1 MTIGRRIR
9 PLIVKEFRQIRRDRR
24 SLAVLLVFPAVL
36 VFLIGFAV
44 SFDVNHISVVVYD
57 QERSPMSR
65 EFLRSFSNSEY
76 FDLNYD
82 VRRYD
87 DIDRLLNGG
96 RALIGIVIPPDFS
109 RRLLSN
115 QDVTVQVI
123 VDGSNANTATTAIG
137 YVAGIVQSYS
147 AKLILEAFERS
158 GMRFSSPLDFRPKV
172 WYNPELRTAKYL
184 IPGLIGFI
192 LMLTAVISTSLSVV
206 REKERGTLEQMM
218 ISPLHTG
225 EIILGKTIP
234 YLIIALASSIFILLV
249 GFLVFDVAVRGSIF
263 WLYVG
268 ILLFLLGALGQGL
281 LISSIAETTQIAF
294 MVSVFSSLL
303 PTFLLSGFIFPIR
316 SMPLALQ
323 VITNINP
330 SKFFLIIVRSVILKG
345 VGPEAFWEQ
354 LVYLAIFAALTLGI
368 SSLRLLRK
376 AS

>member
-1 MTIGRRIR
+1 MNTLKRIR
-9 PLIVKEFRQIRRDRR
+9 PLIVKEFRQIRRDKR

-44 SFDVNHISVVVYD
+44 NFDVNHVTLALYD
-57 QERSPMSR
+57 LDKSPMSR
-65 EFLRSFSNSEY
+65 EFIRGFSNSGY
-76 FDLNYD
+76 FDLVYD
-82 VRRYD
+82 VRRAD
-87 DIDRLLNGG
+87 DIDALLNEGKA
-96 RALIGIVIPPDFS
+96 RIGIVIPADFS

-115 QDVTVQVI
+115 EEVAVQVI

-137 YVAGIVQSYS
+137 YVAGIAQDYS
-147 AKLILEAFERS
+147 TKLTLETFEKA
-158 GMRFSSPLDFRPKV
+158 GLKFSLPIDFRPKV
-172 WYNPELRTAKYL
+172 WYNPELKTAKYL

-225 EIILGKTIP
+225 EIILGKTVP
-234 YLIIALASSIFILLV
+234 YLLVALGSSVFILLV
-249 GFLVFDVAVRGSIF
+249 GFLVFDVAVRGSIL
-263 WLYVG
+263 WLYAG

-294 MVSVFSSLL
+294 MVSIFSSLL
-303 PTFLLSGFIFPIR
+303 PTFLLSGFVFPIR
-316 SMPLALQ
+316 SMPVALQ
-323 VITNINP
+323 VISNINP

-345 VGPEAFWEQ
+345 VGPGAFWDQ
-354 LVYLAIFAALTLGI
+354 LVYLALFAAFTLGV

>member
-1 MTIGRRIR
+1 MNTLKRIR
-9 PLIVKEFRQIRRDRR
+9 PLIIKEFRQIRRDKR

-44 SFDVNHISVVVYD
+44 NFDVNHVTLALYD
-57 QERSPMSR
+57 LDKSPMSR
-65 EFLRSFSNSEY
+65 EFIRGFSNSGY
-76 FDLNYD
+76 FDLVYD
-82 VRRYD
+82 VRRAD
-87 DIDRLLNGG
+87 DIDALLNEGKA
-96 RALIGIVIPPDFS
+96 RIGIVIPADFS

-115 QDVTVQVI
+115 EEVAVQVI

-137 YVAGIVQSYS
+137 YVAGITQDYS
-147 AKLILEAFERS
+147 TKLTLETFQKA
-158 GMRFSSPLDFRPKV
+158 GLKFSLPIDFRPKV
-172 WYNPELRTAKYL
+172 WYNPELKTAKYL

-225 EIILGKTIP
+225 EIILGKTVP
-234 YLIIALASSIFILLV
+234 YLLVALGSSVFILLI
-249 GFLVFDVAVRGSIF
+249 GFLVFDVAVRGSIL
-263 WLYVG
+263 WLYAG

-294 MVSVFSSLL
+294 MVSIFSSLL
-303 PTFLLSGFIFPIR
+303 PTFLLSGFVFPIR
-316 SMPLALQ
+316 SMPVALQ
-323 VITNINP
+323 VISNVNP

-345 VGPEAFWEQ
+345 VGPAAFWDQ
-354 LVYLAIFAALTLGI
+354 LVYLAIFAAFTLGV
-368 SSLRLLRK
+368 SSLRLLRR